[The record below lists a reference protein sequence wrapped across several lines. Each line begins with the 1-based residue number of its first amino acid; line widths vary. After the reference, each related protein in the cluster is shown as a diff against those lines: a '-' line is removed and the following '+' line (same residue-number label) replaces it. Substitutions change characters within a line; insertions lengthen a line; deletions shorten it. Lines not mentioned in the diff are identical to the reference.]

1 MIIRETQKIEIASK
15 PQNIKK
21 VEVFIDEICDY
32 FNVNNDYFGN
42 IIVAVTEAVNNA
54 IVHGNKSDEAKKV
67 TVAFELIQGC
77 VTFTVTDEG
86 MGFNPNA
93 VPDPTDPATESAD
106 MGRGLYLMKSLSDGL
121 EFSDNGSTVQIRFAV
136 SSIHKELAN
145 RRVRAYQD
153 FVLGK
158 AVKQEKK

>member
-1 MIIRETQKIEIASK
+1 MIIRETQKIEIVSR

-21 VEVFIDEICDY
+21 VEEFIDEICDF

-42 IIVAVTEAVNNA
+42 IIVAVTEAVYNA
-54 IVHGNKSDEAKKV
+54 IKHGNKNDESKKV
-67 TVAFELIQGC
+67 IVAFELIKGC

-86 MGFNPNA
+86 VGFNPNS
-93 VPDPTDPATESAD
+93 VLDPTDPANENEEL
-106 MGRGLYLMKSLSDGL
+106 GRGLYLMKSLTDEL
-121 EFSDNGSTVQIRFAV
+121 EFSNNGTTVQMRFAV

-145 RRVRAYQD
+145 RRIRAYQD

-158 AVKQEKK
+158 TVKQEKK